1 MDRAGRGGYYGRE
14 AIALLRERGRRALP
28 FVRCHHFIY
37 NIVALLRERG
47 RRALRLAEGFPDWN
61 ALGFPVEA
69 GPAGRRGSKA
79 D

>member
-14 AIALLRERGRRALP
+14 A
-28 FVRCHHFIY
+28 
-37 NIVALLRERG
+37 VALLRERG

-69 GPAGRRGSKA
+69 GPAGRRGSKE